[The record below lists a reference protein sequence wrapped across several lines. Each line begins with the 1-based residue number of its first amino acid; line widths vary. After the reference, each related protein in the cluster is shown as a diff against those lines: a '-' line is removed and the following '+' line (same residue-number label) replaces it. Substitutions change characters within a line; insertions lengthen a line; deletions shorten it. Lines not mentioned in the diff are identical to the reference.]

1 MIIIVFNC
9 SVLYLQTIHKSSVCS
24 KYYRT
29 IMPLSCP
36 YMVNLHKFYETE
48 NAVYLVL
55 QHATGGKLW
64 NYIGEYLQINKSNS
78 SINVDNIPTSSTN
91 VYSGFN
97 VYANATKEVVERCQ
111 NTQDQSQDDI
121 CDEVGHT
128 SNQNNFED
136 NKLPDTVSDIS
147 DISDDKIDNGVSDKP
162 DYNRFESLSS
172 EENPDLNDN
181 LDLSEQREDVFQELL
196 FNSHRTTLENFS
208 INSIDSNDS
217 RPRIDSFISDNIESI
232 PEENEHNQHMYDPP
246 TTVNSH
252 NDILNGLNTNTEN
265 HSDFVVDVEKKN
277 SDSSCDINKQINDQQ
292 HSDSENSL
300 VDQEADAIVQN
311 AKDLLKT
318 VERTLSQTDSE
329 VNKCIHPDTVRDH
342 VQNKTLISKK
352 KDELN
357 DSCDTITD
365 HEELS
370 IYDIDRSSSDTNSD
384 NDSKQCKSHD
394 LNSKN
399 RNNTVQYSSSETIS
413 DKTGSLKMSRSST
426 LTDQTRSKP
435 QKLSRMNSKELSRS
449 FENELKSPHL
459 TRQRTLSDVFK
470 QLDLAM
476 SSPDQVKI
484 PETCIRQWIAEIIIA
499 VSRLHAEGL
508 VCRLVS

>member
-1 MIIIVFNC
+1 
-9 SVLYLQTIHKSSVCS
+9 
-24 KYYRT
+24 
-29 IMPLSCP
+29 
-36 YMVNLHKFYETE
+36 
-48 NAVYLVL
+48 
-55 QHATGGKLW
+55 
-64 NYIGEYLQINKSNS
+64 
-78 SINVDNIPTSSTN
+78 
-91 VYSGFN
+91 
-97 VYANATKEVVERCQ
+97 
-111 NTQDQSQDDI
+111 
-121 CDEVGHT
+121 
-128 SNQNNFED
+128 
-136 NKLPDTVSDIS
+136 
-147 DISDDKIDNGVSDKP
+147 
-162 DYNRFESLSS
+162 
-172 EENPDLNDN
+172 
-181 LDLSEQREDVFQELL
+181 
-196 FNSHRTTLENFS
+196 
-208 INSIDSNDS
+208 
-217 RPRIDSFISDNIESI
+217 
-232 PEENEHNQHMYDPP
+232 
-246 TTVNSH
+246 
-252 NDILNGLNTNTEN
+252 
-265 HSDFVVDVEKKN
+265 VDVEKKN